1 MTGPANPIRQPV
13 AGIVLAGGRASRF
26 GRDKLVE
33 PVDGRPLLHHAL
45 VALAPAVAELILVIR
60 PHGAPPRLP
69 PETVLP
75 VPVRLVR
82 DPEPFGG
89 PLIALA
95 AALETVTQPVAIF
108 AAGDMP
114 ALQAAVLGAM
124 LAALDDIDVD
134 VVILAGAGPVQTMP
148 AALRVEPARA
158 AARDALAGGS
168 RALRALHDR
177 LRVAVL
183 PEAAWRALD
192 PTGATLRDVDT
203 PADLDRERRAA
214 MTRDTKGPAG

>member
-1 MTGPANPIRQPV
+1 MTGPSNPVHPPV

-45 VALAPAVAELILVIR
+45 IALAPAVDELVLVIR

-69 PETVLP
+69 AEGVLP

-95 AALETVTQPVAIF
+95 AALETVTQPVALF

-114 ALQAAVLGAM
+114 ALQAAVLHAM
-124 LAALDDIDVD
+124 VAALDEHDADL
-134 VVILAGAGPVQTMP
+134 VILAGPGPVQTIP
-148 AALRVEPARA
+148 AALRVQPARA
-158 AARDALAGGS
+158 AARDAVASGS
-168 RALRALHDR
+168 RALRGLHDR

-183 PEAAWRALD
+183 SESAWRALD
-192 PTGATLRDVDT
+192 PAGATLHDVDT
-203 PADLDRERRAA
+203 LADLSGS
-214 MTRDTKGPAG
+214 GPVG